1 MKSHYITGIDVGN
14 AQVKVII
21 AKIDNGSFRPEIVG
35 VSTAISSG
43 LRRGMVVDTEETISN
58 IRSAIEHAQDMA
70 NFKVRRAYL
79 SVSGLHIGTQVS
91 RGVIAVSRADNEISQ
106 NDIDRV
112 LQAAAVISLPANREV
127 IHVIPRNYIVD
138 GKEYVKNPLGMKGV
152 RLEAEV
158 FIIDGLSPHLKNIA
172 HCLNENNI
180 EVAELV
186 FAPLAASL
194 AVLDKNQKE
203 YGVLHLDFG
212 GQTSTL
218 SVFEEAD
225 LLHTAVLPIGSR
237 HITNDLAIALRTSI
251 DIAERV
257 KIEHGSTA
265 EIQDMRKKDMIDLSE
280 ILAEENYILPKK
292 QLIRVIDARMQ
303 ELVDMVGI
311 EMKKIPRNGMLPAG
325 VVLSGGGSNL
335 PGFATLVKDRL
346 RLPVRIAAPL
356 NIDGIGLLGSDPSYS
371 VAAGLVAW
379 GFEKEFGGGK
389 QRGGGFKSM
398 DINSSNTARKVLN
411 WLKNFLP

>member
-1 MKSHYITGIDVGN
+1 MKLRTIAGIDIGN
-14 AQVKVII
+14 SQIKVAI
-21 AKIDNGSFRPEIVG
+21 AKINHETLRPEIIGVG
-35 VSTAISSG
+35 SSQSNG
-43 LRRGMVVDTEETISN
+43 LRRGMVVDMEECVDN
-58 IRSAIEHAQDMA
+58 VREAIAQAQDMA
-70 NFKVRRAYL
+70 GVNIKRGYL
-79 SVSGLHIGTQVS
+79 AVNGLHISNQVS

-106 NDIDRV
+106 NHIDRV
-112 LQAAAVISLPANREV
+112 LQAASVVSLPANREIV
-127 IHVIPRNYIVD
+127 HVIPRTYIVD
-138 GKEYVKNPLGMKGV
+138 GREYVKNPLGMKGV

-203 YGVLHLDFG
+203 YGVLSLDFG
-212 GQTSTL
+212 GGTSTL

-225 LLHTAVLPIGSR
+225 LLHTVVLPIGSR

-251 DIAERV
+251 DVAERV

-265 EIQDMRKKDMIDLSE
+265 EIQDMRKKDMVDLSE

-292 QLIRVIDARMQ
+292 QLVRVIDARMQ
-303 ELVDMVGI
+303 ELIDMVGV

-325 VVLSGGGSNL
+325 VILSGGGSNL

-346 RLPVRIAAPL
+346 RLPVRIAIPL
-356 NIDGIGLLGSDPSYS
+356 NIDGTGLLRGDPSYS
-371 VAAGLVAW
+371 VAAGLIAW
-379 GFEKEFGGGK
+379 GFEKELGGGK
-389 QRGGGFKSM
+389 QRGGGFKGM
-398 DINSSNTARKVLN
+398 NFNSSGTTKKIIN
-411 WLKNFLP
+411 WFKNFLP

>member
-14 AQVKVII
+14 AQVKVVI

-35 VSTAISSG
+35 VSTEISSG

-58 IRSAIEHAQDMA
+58 IHIAIEQAQGMA
-70 NFKVRRAYL
+70 NFKVKRAYL
-79 SVSGLHIGTQVS
+79 SVSGLHIGTQIS

-127 IHVIPRNYIVD
+127 VHVIPRNYIVD
-138 GKEYVKNPLGMKGV
+138 GREYVKNPLGMKGV

-158 FIIDGLSPHLKNIA
+158 FIIDGLSPYLKNIA
-172 HCLNENNI
+172 RCLNENNV
-180 EVAELV
+180 EVSELV

-251 DIAERV
+251 DIAERI
-257 KIEHGSTA
+257 KLEHCCTSEA
-265 EIQDMRKKDMIDLSE
+265 EDLRKKENLDLSKV
-280 ILAEENYILPKK
+280 IDEENFVIPKK
-292 QLIRVIDARMQ
+292 HLI
-303 ELVDMVGI
+303 
-311 EMKKIPRNGMLPAG
+311 
-325 VVLSGGGSNL
+325 
-335 PGFATLVKDRL
+335 
-346 RLPVRIAAPL
+346 
-356 NIDGIGLLGSDPSYS
+356 
-371 VAAGLVAW
+371 
-379 GFEKEFGGGK
+379 
-389 QRGGGFKSM
+389 
-398 DINSSNTARKVLN
+398 KV
-411 WLKNFLP
+411 

>member
-14 AQVKVII
+14 AQVKVVI

-35 VSTAISSG
+35 VGTAISSG

-58 IRSAIEHAQDMA
+58 IHSAIEQAQGMA
-70 NFKVRRAYL
+70 NFKVKRAYL

-203 YGVLHLDFG
+203 YGGLHLDFG

-292 QLIRVIDARMQ
+292 QLVRVIDARMQ
-303 ELVDMVGI
+303 ELIDMVGV

-325 VVLSGGGSNL
+325 VILSGGGSNL

-346 RLPVRIAAPL
+346 RLPVRIATPL
-356 NIDGIGLLGSDPSYS
+356 NIDGIGLLRGDPSYS
-371 VAAGLVAW
+371 VATGLIAW

-389 QRGGGFKSM
+389 QRGGGFKGM
-398 DINSSNTARKVLN
+398 NFNSSGTTKKIIN
-411 WLKNFLP
+411 WFKNFLP